1 MYTSLVLLLLAKM
14 AYTAGATKLLCKT
27 STCQHHALPL
37 HPQINFGFF
46 ISIWFCQRF
55 HRFAGFVVQDFI
67 HTLDL
72 WLKTP
77 PPRLVQETQ
86 SWRRIPH
93 LAVGVQVQG
102 LLVGWCS
109 SAQLLHRYQAP
120 PFPQVAFDCTHIHTV
135 KVTASHTCTFK
146 GTHTDI

>member
-55 HRFAGFVVQDFI
+55 HRFAGLVVQDFI

-77 PPRLVQETQ
+77 PPSPPPT
-86 SWRRIPH
+86 
-93 LAVGVQVQG
+93 
-102 LLVGWCS
+102 S
-109 SAQLLHRYQAP
+109 SAGNPELAENPSPGSWGPGPRPSGRLMQLCSAPSSLPSTPLSSGSLWLH
-120 PFPQVAFDCTHIHTV
+120 
-135 KVTASHTCTFK
+135 
-146 GTHTDI
+146 THTHSESHSITHMHI